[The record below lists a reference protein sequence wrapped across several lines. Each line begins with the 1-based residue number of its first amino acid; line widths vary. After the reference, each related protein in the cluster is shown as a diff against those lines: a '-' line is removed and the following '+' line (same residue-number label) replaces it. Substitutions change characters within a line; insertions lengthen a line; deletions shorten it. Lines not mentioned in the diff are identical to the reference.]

1 MCRGKG
7 AAVVFFCSWEV
18 SRLGEGV
25 KRFLDP
31 RERRLGVKEIG
42 FGFFYLKI
50 ALSPLL
56 CVSYGPIFIGKILP
70 MGLKIDPSTFF
81 FL

>member
-7 AAVVFFCSWEV
+7 AAVVFFFCSWEV
-18 SRLGEGV
+18 SRLGEGE

-42 FGFFYLKI
+42 FGFF
-50 ALSPLL
+50 LSQNCPFPPPLCEL
-56 CVSYGPIFIGKILP
+56 WTHIYR
-70 MGLKIDPSTFF
+70 
-81 FL
+81 